1 MSSGMD
7 IGALMAQMGGGGGA
21 PQGAPQGPPPQD
33 EGAGDTVPSLLQ
45 QAIDALHKAFGA
57 ETEPIDKEMISK
69 ALLAVQAILA
79 NEQKEK
85 NQALG
90 GSGARMLGRNRS

>member
-21 PQGAPQGPPPQD
+21 PQGPPQGAPQD

-90 GSGARMLGRNRS
+90 GSGARMLGRNR